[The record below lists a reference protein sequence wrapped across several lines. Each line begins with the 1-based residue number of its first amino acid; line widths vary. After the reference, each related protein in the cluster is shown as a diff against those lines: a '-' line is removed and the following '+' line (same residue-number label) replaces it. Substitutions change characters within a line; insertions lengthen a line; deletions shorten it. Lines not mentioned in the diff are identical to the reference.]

1 MAAQKTM
8 FHISEKSRGLHRLPH
23 LASALVQVSIP
34 AEVKQLRQ
42 QESWLWGTGRSSKT
56 LVKYPDLRVVLV
68 SMKANTRM
76 KEHKTDAR
84 IALLTVAGH
93 IRLHLPDATVEL
105 PAGHL
110 LALDGAVAH
119 DVEALK
125 QSVFLLTISWPKGRR
140 ES

>member
-1 MAAQKTM
+1 MTRQKSV
-8 FHISEKSRGLHRLPH
+8 FQRSESSKDLPRLPQ
-23 LASALVQVSIP
+23 LASSLVQISIQE
-34 AEVKQLRQ
+34 EVKQLHQ
-42 QESWLWGTGRSSKT
+42 QESWLRGTGRSSRT

-68 SMKANTRM
+68 AMKANTRM
-76 KEHKTDAR
+76 KEHQTDAR
-84 IALLTVAGH
+84 IAILTVAGH

-125 QSVFLLTISWPKGRR
+125 QSVFLLTIAWTKGK
-140 ES
+140 

>member
-1 MAAQKTM
+1 MTRQKSV
-8 FHISEKSRGLHRLPH
+8 FQRSESSKDLQRLPQ
-23 LASALVQVSIP
+23 LASSLVQISIQE
-34 AEVKQLRQ
+34 EVKQLHQ
-42 QESWLWGTGRSSKT
+42 QESWLRGTGRSSRT

-68 SMKANTRM
+68 AMKANTRM
-76 KEHKTDAR
+76 KEHQTDAR
-84 IALLTVAGH
+84 IAILTVAGH

-125 QSVFLLTISWPKGRR
+125 QSVFLLTIAWTKGK
-140 ES
+140 